1 MNDPDTM
8 SYNKGYELGF
18 DGYNN
23 ETGCIDLSAGFLRI
37 KEDRGITYLEIT
49 KEQYNGSKNVK

>member
-1 MNDPDTM
+1 M